1 MKKLPAMIAAAGAI
15 YLLPAELAYARRH
28 RNRGAVLALN
38 VLGGWTVVGW
48 VVALVWASYRDP
60 SSH

>member
-1 MKKLPAMIAAAGAI
+1 MKLPAILAAAAGI

-28 RNRGAVLALN
+28 RNRGALLMLN
-38 VLGGWTVVGW
+38 LLGGWTIVGW
-48 VVALVWASYRDP
+48 AIALIWALYRDP